1 LSHQFP
7 DVVEVWV
14 VVLETIVDVV
24 ERVTGVTIEVVV
36 LADVVFWAV
45 VVVVDDVVQDANN
58 MVTTSKPVKPD
69 TINFSF
75 ISCLQFY
82 NQDLVFVA
90 EFHSLIHMKLQKY

>member
-1 LSHQFP
+1 
-7 DVVEVWV
+7 V
-14 VVLETIVDVV
+14 VVTGAIVDVV
-24 ERVTGVTIEVVV
+24 ERVTDGMVVEMEVVR
-36 LADVVFWAV
+36 VVFWTV
-45 VVVVDDVVQDANN
+45 VAVVDDVVQDANN